1 MPRGVWVGHKPL
13 SLTSFRSAVF
23 RLSLPAPLSLATAEA
38 ACPTRVFGK
47 VISEF
52 RLRMFVTVKSSE
64 KMATGAAHEALVML
78 VI

>member
-1 MPRGVWVGHKPL
+1 MPRGAWVGHKPL

-52 RLRMFVTVKSSE
+52 RPEFVTMKSSE
-64 KMATGAAHEALVML
+64 KMAAGAAHEALVML